1 MRALGIKGVV
11 RGRRVITTNPDMSL
25 PCPDDKVNR
34 LFKAANSRLVGQ
46 TSCGFQTLPMCPHG
60 RAPFTWRLS
69 STSLQGGSW
78 GGEPR
83 HR

>member
-11 RGRRVITTNPDMSL
+11 RGRRVITTNPDTSL

-46 TSCGFQTLPMCPHG
+46 TSC
-60 RAPFTWRLS
+60 ALS
-69 STSLQGGSW
+69 AFASQKPVG
-78 GGEPR
+78 
-83 HR
+83 